1 MNNFFPSSL
10 LFLILFPSLI
20 ILGMYG
26 SYLLDK
32 HHWPLVFECVRAMTS
47 TLEKGKMEKCTC
59 TTSSSSRNKLNHS
72 SKKICHCNSLPLFCK
87 IRICED
93 GIDSYKTT
101 KSFCK
106 GKVRRNFYTWWTF
119 PHFNFHVVIVL
130 SLLFLSSW
138 RSFLLFSSIPFH
150 YITSH
155 HIPLDWIYGISSYH
169 ILFNITLHCLTVHI
183 ISSYFILSFLICRY

>member
-1 MNNFFPSSL
+1 MKYYWRVYFPSSL

-47 TLEKGKMEKCTC
+47 TLEKGKMERCTC
-59 TTSSSSRNKLNHS
+59 TTSSNSSNSKLNHL

-106 GKVRRNFYTWWTF
+106 GKVRRNSYIWWTF
-119 PHFNFHVVIVL
+119 LLFNFHVVIVL
-130 SLLFLSSW
+130 SFI
-138 RSFLLFSSIPFH
+138 FI
-150 YITSH
+150 
-155 HIPLDWIYGISSYH
+155 
-169 ILFNITLHCLTVHI
+169 ILT
-183 ISSYFILSFLICRY
+183 